1 MGRECQSFIDYKNPK
16 QKFCKAQHR
25 AISEE
30 DKCQRHFEQQYDIDK
45 SSFYEIS
52 HMWKNSV
59 ADWW

>member
-52 HMWKNSV
+52 HM
-59 ADWW
+59 